1 MPDAKDNA
9 KLTGDTH
16 LADVDEE
23 LPTGSRNVRGKPT
36 KPAGEIKDQ
45 ESGTSDKDS
54 DDDVRDS
61 GERPAPG

>member
-23 LPTGSRNVRGKPT
+23 LPTGNRGAGSKPT
-36 KPAGEIKDQ
+36 KPAGEIKDR
-45 ESGTSDKDS
+45 EAGTGDSG
-54 DDDVRDS
+54 DDVQDA